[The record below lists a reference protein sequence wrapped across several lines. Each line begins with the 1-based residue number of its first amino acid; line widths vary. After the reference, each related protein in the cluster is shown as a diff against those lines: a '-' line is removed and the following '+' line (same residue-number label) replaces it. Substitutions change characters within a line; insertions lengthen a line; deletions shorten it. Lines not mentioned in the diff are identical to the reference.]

1 MTQIKPNRVAHVRVF
16 PASLFGTIK
25 NIVLCQNAG
34 AEEAV
39 RVTEPDIFYSAF
51 EARNA
56 D

>member
-16 PASLFGTIK
+16 PTSLFGTIK

-34 AEEAV
+34 AEEAA
-39 RVTEPDIFYSAF
+39 RVTEPDIFYSDF
-51 EARNA
+51 EVRNA